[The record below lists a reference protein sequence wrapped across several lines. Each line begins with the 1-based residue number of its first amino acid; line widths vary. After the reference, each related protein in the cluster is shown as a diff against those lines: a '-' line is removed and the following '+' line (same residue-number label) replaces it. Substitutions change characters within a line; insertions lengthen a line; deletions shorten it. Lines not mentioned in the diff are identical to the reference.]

1 MLLRFFA
8 RDLRPLVRPAISL
21 AAAGFAGLGFLQ
33 IRPAGIDLGLAVG
46 GVFFLACGASACN
59 QAQEKD
65 RDALMRRTE
74 NRPLPAGRLR
84 SGAALGIALFCIAA
98 GCILLYAV
106 AACRRRLPGLFLLCC
121 TTGCIPRSNTEAP

>member
-106 AACRRRLPGLFLLCC
+106 G
-121 TTGCIPRSNTEAP
+121 GM